1 MFVGA
6 VRYLPCAGAPV
17 GEGGD
22 DEAARILAL
31 RRRAGYAPNPQ
42 SGHGVHGVFARLPC
56 TMAPRGAAR
65 ALRRR
70 PARVVRTWRR
80 GATARRTLL
89 RADVPRNSCPSRAS
103 SPFGGGLVGCCIPR
117 GKCFPIWNGWPG
129 SSACPSRSS
138 SHTPIRSRART
149 RFSPEQGSMRSSEGL
164 GQDGEID
171 ATPTMHLTRAENIPP
186 GLYWRDRVRTRFP
199 RRWHGAL
206 RWTVGRK

>member
-1 MFVGA
+1 MLSFQPGTILFVGA

-42 SGHGVHGVFARLPC
+42 SGHGVHGVFARLPG

-103 SPFGGGLVGCCIPR
+103 SPFGGRQRPGAAALLEDSQRQRTIGGAGL
-117 GKCFPIWNGWPG
+117 
-129 SSACPSRSS
+129 
-138 SHTPIRSRART
+138 
-149 RFSPEQGSMRSSEGL
+149 
-164 GQDGEID
+164 
-171 ATPTMHLTRAENIPP
+171 
-186 GLYWRDRVRTRFP
+186 
-199 RRWHGAL
+199 
-206 RWTVGRK
+206 